1 MWIAWVI
8 FVLAGVGAG
17 YVYWRMRPLN
27 KALGSNLIDSTP
39 RFRRHD
45 LERVRS
51 ALEHHSVLAKHKQA
65 TALDLWLAPLI
76 TLTVAAFAW
85 GLAYGKAAVWLPIGL
100 AIVAGLGDQVEN
112 YFARKILAAPHRP
125 IPQAEVTPLAIATSV
140 KFGGYILALVVP
152 FVLLA
157 IG

>member
-8 FVLAGVGAG
+8 FVLAGAAAG
-17 YVYWRMRPLN
+17 YVYWRMRPFAR
-27 KALGSNLIDSTP
+27 ALGSNLIDSTP

-76 TLTVAAFAW
+76 TVTVVAFAW
-85 GLAYGKAAVWLPIGL
+85 GLADGRSSAWLPVAL
-100 AIVAGLGDQVEN
+100 AIVAGIGDQVEN

-125 IPQAEVTPLAIATSV
+125 IPQAEVTPLAIATTV
-140 KFGGYILALVVP
+140 KFGGYILAVVLP
-152 FVLLA
+152 FLLLA
-157 IG
+157 VG